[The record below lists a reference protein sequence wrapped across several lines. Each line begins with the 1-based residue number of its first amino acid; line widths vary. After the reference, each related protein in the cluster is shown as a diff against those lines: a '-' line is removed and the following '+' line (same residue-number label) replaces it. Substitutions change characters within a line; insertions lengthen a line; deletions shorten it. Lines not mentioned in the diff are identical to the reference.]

1 VSSAQGGQAP
11 LGPARHALSPK
22 KLLLTKWTATQPV
35 RKEKHFLVV
44 RVLLPAEPG
53 APVQEVEIQA
63 VHSGRTEVLPWRALT
78 DPAAWRRGWV

>member
-1 VSSAQGGQAP
+1 MTAADGAQAP
-11 LGPARHALSPK
+11 VGSARHRLSPK
-22 KLLLTKWTATQPV
+22 KLLLTKWTATRPV

-53 APVQEVEIQA
+53 GPVQDVEIQA